1 MARKISIRHIAL
13 FGFLATF
20 LIPALVVINLRVFLT
35 EKVFVQLINTQLNEA
50 LESNEQSIAG
60 IFRTA
65 GAVSAVVA
73 EAAAANI
80 ADVRLESFNAVLWT
94 AMQSSNYIN
103 SIYVALG
110 DGYYRSF
117 NRIVVEK
124 AISAQGM
131 PMKTK
136 WSSGVIKSFKDS
148 VGSRVRLDKYY
159 DEFPNVLARNKVPI
173 SGSDI
178 RATEHYIGASDKRD
192 TYVSPPSRI
201 FETKK
206 LAVRMGA
213 PITIDRNFVGI
224 IGSDINLDAMINV
237 LLENQASENS
247 LALILDS
254 KKQVIVSTDNFFQSA
269 AQPKIIGQRLRVS
282 KNLTLSEILKS
293 RREGAN
299 QAIEI
304 NSQTGIK
311 YWVSSKILPRSVG
324 QDLEMIIIV
333 PDEDFYS
340 EIRDNN
346 QKLFWLTVF
355 FLVIACV
362 IIYLFSRW
370 LGEKINKV
378 TFASIRARERAE
390 ILNGRKTISIK
401 EVAEYEEALSS
412 FETELGQLG
421 TDARDGDVSVVF
433 SSRARVKPDK

>member
-1 MARKISIRHIAL
+1 M
-13 FGFLATF
+13 T
-20 LIPALVVINLRVFLT
+20 NL
-35 EKVFVQLINTQLNEA
+35 
-50 LESNEQSIAG
+50 
-60 IFRTA
+60 
-65 GAVSAVVA
+65 
-73 EAAAANI
+73 
-80 ADVRLESFNAVLWT
+80 
-94 AMQSSNYIN
+94 
-103 SIYVALG
+103 
-110 DGYYRSF
+110 
-117 NRIVVEK
+117 
-124 AISAQGM
+124 
-131 PMKTK
+131 
-136 WSSGVIKSFKDS
+136 
-148 VGSRVRLDKYY
+148 
-159 DEFPNVLARNKVPI
+159 
-173 SGSDI
+173 
-178 RATEHYIGASDKRD
+178 
-192 TYVSPPSRI
+192 
-201 FETKK
+201 
-206 LAVRMGA
+206 
-213 PITIDRNFVGI
+213 
-224 IGSDINLDAMINV
+224 

-282 KNLTLSEILKS
+282 KNLTLPEILKS

>member
-192 TYVSPPSRI
+192 TYVSPP
-201 FETKK
+201 
-206 LAVRMGA
+206 L
-213 PITIDRNFVGI
+213 
-224 IGSDINLDAMINV
+224 
-237 LLENQASENS
+237 S
-247 LALILDS
+247 LIH
-254 KKQVIVSTDNFFQSA
+254 I
-269 AQPKIIGQRLRVS
+269 
-282 KNLTLSEILKS
+282 
-293 RREGAN
+293 
-299 QAIEI
+299 
-304 NSQTGIK
+304 
-311 YWVSSKILPRSVG
+311 
-324 QDLEMIIIV
+324 
-333 PDEDFYS
+333 
-340 EIRDNN
+340 
-346 QKLFWLTVF
+346 
-355 FLVIACV
+355 
-362 IIYLFSRW
+362 
-370 LGEKINKV
+370 
-378 TFASIRARERAE
+378 
-390 ILNGRKTISIK
+390 
-401 EVAEYEEALSS
+401 
-412 FETELGQLG
+412 
-421 TDARDGDVSVVF
+421 
-433 SSRARVKPDK
+433 